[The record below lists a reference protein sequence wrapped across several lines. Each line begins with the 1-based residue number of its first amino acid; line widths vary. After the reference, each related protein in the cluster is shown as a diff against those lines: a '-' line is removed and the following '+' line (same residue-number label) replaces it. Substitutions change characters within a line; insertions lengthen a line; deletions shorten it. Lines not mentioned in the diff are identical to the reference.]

1 MLRFLEDFFL
11 KFLNI
16 KDNTYY
22 YDLWRGVNEK
32 KDLFIL
38 FNITG
43 VISYLI
49 LSNVIL
55 YNGWRHL
62 YFTNIFIIYIATYA
76 FYRIDLILQS
86 KSKNKFH
93 YYISILFLITII
105 YKMTIYHPFQKIYF
119 NNYFNEIS
127 HLNFEIDYDGLS
139 GKKFLEEILVL
150 EKNKN
155 IINIGVAS
163 WLPLHRSIK
172 LLDKKD
178 RKKINIIGQ
187 DFQKAD
193 YIYSNFISEVDKN
206 INDKYKIPSDFTK
219 ISEFILDNITVYEVF
234 KKNKL

>member
-1 MLRFLEDFFL
+1 M
-11 KFLNI
+11 
-16 KDNTYY
+16 
-22 YDLWRGVNEK
+22 WRGVNEK

-43 VISYLI
+43 IISYLT
-49 LSNVIL
+49 LSDVIL

-62 YFTNIFIIYIATYA
+62 YFINTFIIYIAIYA
-76 FYRIDLILQS
+76 FYRIDLSFQL

-93 YYISILFLITII
+93 YYITILFLITII

-119 NNYFNEIS
+119 NNYFKEIS

-139 GKKFLEEILVL
+139 GKKFLKEILVL
-150 EKNKN
+150 EKDKN

-163 WLPLHRSIK
+163 WYPLQRSIK

-178 RKKINIIGQ
+178 RKKINIVGQ

-206 INDKYKIPSDFTK
+206 TNDKYKIPSDFTK
-219 ISEFILDNITVYEVF
+219 ISKFILDNITVYEVF